1 MLVHVARLHF
11 HGMYW
16 RSVVAPP
23 FHFTLSGVQLPA
35 LSTPRAAY
43 THLMFLALSAAG
55 LALGMWPRLC
65 ASAFATAYAYF
76 VLCERTMFNNHFY
89 LYAIFAALL
98 VLIGGPSRRASTLC
112 WWQRALLRAQLAL
125 VYAYA
130 AVAKLNEDWL
140 VHGEPMATKLASES
154 ALHEPECAGPLT
166 RCLRSP
172 TRVVGRRRR
181 RWARTTLATLQ
192 PNAANRHRAHVRV
205 PRRQRRT
212 GGSATPVGDARHE
225 PHLPRR
231 PSRRLRSAKT
241 AAAAARPPAARE
253 AGGGRGAPAGSCCSL
268 CGRWCSRVSTRRRGP
283 HQGAHAAVV
292 ALHGGV
298 DAQLLQLFAAVDAP
312 RRHLRDDTHA
322 QPAPPGAPRWH
333 RQAAAAR
340 SAAALAAGRLHALFS
355 ADARDIRSRRGREAP
370 RLRGARRALEFDQR
384 AAASALRRRSCGS
397 QRCRGIRAQP
407 SAVGAHA
414 APALRVARVAR
425 SIADAPHAD
434 SCGGSCRGH
443 LRGRAGWV
451 RMHAEELRGTALFPC
466 AHCLCPSPA
475 RSASR
480 RPRAPPSSR
489 HPRGRGTGRPARA
502 APAAPAELP
511 LGEAHRV
518 RTTGS
523 EPSCWAHVF
532 GERPAASCFS
542 RQNRDPRRS
551 PRNSQYL

>member
-1 MLVHVARLHF
+1 M
-11 HGMYW
+11 
-16 RSVVAPP
+16 
-23 FHFTLSGVQLPA
+23 
-35 LSTPRAAY
+35 
-43 THLMFLALSAAG
+43 
-55 LALGMWPRLC
+55 
-65 ASAFATAYAYF
+65 
-76 VLCERTMFNNHFY
+76 
-89 LYAIFAALL
+89 
-98 VLIGGPSRRASTLC
+98 
-112 WWQRALLRAQLAL
+112 
-125 VYAYA
+125 
-130 AVAKLNEDWL
+130 
-140 VHGEPMATKLASES
+140 
-154 ALHEPECAGPLT
+154 
-166 RCLRSP
+166 
-172 TRVVGRRRR
+172 GRRRR
-181 RWARTTLATLQ
+181 RWARTALATLQ

-212 GGSATPVGDARHE
+212 LAARRLPVGDARHE

-253 AGGGRGAPAGSCCSL
+253 AGGGRGAPAGAAAAPSAAA
-268 CGRWCSRVSTRRRGP
+268 GARGFRPARRGP

-312 RRHLRDDTHA
+312 RCHLRDDTHA

-443 LRGRAGWV
+443 LRGRAGWGA
-451 RMHAEELRGTALFPC
+451 HARRGA
-466 AHCLCPSPA
+466 A
-475 RSASR
+475 RHRAV
-480 RPRAPPSSR
+480 PRARTACAPRR
-489 HPRGRGTGRPARA
+489 HAPRHDARGRRRARATRVVRGTGRPARA
-502 APAAPAELP
+502 APARRACRIAPWRGPPRADD
-511 LGEAHRV
+511 R
-518 RTTGS
+518 
-523 EPSCWAHVF
+523 
-532 GERPAASCFS
+532 ERA
-542 RQNRDPRRS
+542 
-551 PRNSQYL
+551 